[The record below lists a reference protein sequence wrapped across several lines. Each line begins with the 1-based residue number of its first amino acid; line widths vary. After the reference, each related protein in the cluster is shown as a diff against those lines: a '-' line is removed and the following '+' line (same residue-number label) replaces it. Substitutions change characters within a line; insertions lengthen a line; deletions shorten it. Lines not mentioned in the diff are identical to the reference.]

1 MSPIAGGAGAAKSQG
16 RETLPL
22 TGARQADVAHEHGPI
37 KRALKILGPGLISGA
52 ADDDP
57 SGIGTYAVAGAS
69 LGYSTLWTALVTY
82 PMMVVTQYL
91 SAKIAMVTGMGLA
104 GVVRHHYSRPIL
116 YTVVGSLVIANTI
129 NAGADIGAIAAA
141 INLIVPI
148 PSVALI
154 VPIALVILAMQ
165 IWGSYRLIATVFKW
179 LTLGLFAYI
188 GASFLAHP
196 SLSEV
201 LRGTFIPSVKVDAK
215 SLAILV
221 AVLGTT
227 LSPYIWFWQASQ
239 EIEEKVAHGRR
250 ALWQRKGTTPTELRY
265 AAWDVNVGMAF
276 SNVVMYFIIFG
287 TAATLFKAGTTDIR
301 SAAEAAEALRPLA
314 GNGARLLFALG
325 LIGTGFLA
333 VPVLTRAAAYAMGE
347 VFGWK
352 SSLDAKWYRAKP
364 FYAAIAAST
373 LIGMSI
379 NFVGINPIDALV
391 WTAVIFGFLTPPLLI
406 LLLLIGNNRR
416 IMDKRVNSLWINL
429 VGWATVI
436 VMTAAIVGMLATW
449 GKS

>member
-1 MSPIAGGAGAAKSQG
+1 
-16 RETLPL
+16 
-22 TGARQADVAHEHGPI
+22 
-37 KRALKILGPGLISGA
+37 
-52 ADDDP
+52 
-57 SGIGTYAVAGAS
+57 
-69 LGYSTLWTALVTY
+69 
-82 PMMVVTQYL
+82 MMVMTQYL
-91 SAKIAMVTGMGLA
+91 SAKIALVTGMGLA
-104 GVVRHHYSRPIL
+104 GVVRHHYSRFIL
-116 YTVVGSLVIANTI
+116 YTVIGSLVIANTI

-148 PSVALI
+148 PSAALI

-179 LTLGLFAYI
+179 LTLALFAYI

-196 SLSEV
+196 SLPEV
-201 LRGTFIPSVKVDAK
+201 VRGTFIPSVKLDAK

-227 LSPYIWFWQASQ
+227 VSPYMWFWQASQ

-250 ALWQRKGTTPTELRY
+250 ALWQRKGTTTTELRY

-276 SNVVMYFIIFG
+276 SNVVMYFILLG
-287 TAATLFKAGTTDIR
+287 TAATLFKAGNTDIR
-301 SAAEAAEALRPLA
+301 SAAEAAEALRPVA

-333 VPVLTRAAAYAMGE
+333 VPVLTGAAAYAMGE
-347 VFGWK
+347 AFGWK
-352 SSLDAKWYRAKP
+352 SSLDAKLYRAKP

-373 LIGMSI
+373 LVGMLI

-416 IMDKRVNSLWINL
+416 IMDKRVNSLWLNV
-429 VGWATVI
+429 VGWATVT
-436 VMTAAIVGMLATW
+436 VMTAAIIGMLATW